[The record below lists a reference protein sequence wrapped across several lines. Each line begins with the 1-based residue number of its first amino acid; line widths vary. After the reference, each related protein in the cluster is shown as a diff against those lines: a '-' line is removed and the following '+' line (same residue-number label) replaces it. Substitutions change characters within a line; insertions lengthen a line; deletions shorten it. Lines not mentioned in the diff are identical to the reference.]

1 MDLWYNRFGD
11 CMKEIVECYKVDI
24 VSLQRN
30 DGFWYHDGQLILRSV
45 NVGEL
50 VSERYQSPYAEAR
63 FTLSEKETQALM
75 LLIDADQDSFSTRLK
90 QHFDGAA
97 VLDRFKR
104 FCDQHQLTYEYQFIT
119 D

>member
-1 MDLWYNRFGD
+1 
-11 CMKEIVECYKVDI
+11 MKELLECYKVETLQ
-24 VSLQRN
+24 LQRN
-30 DGFWYHDGQLILRSV
+30 DGFWLNEGCLILRSV

-50 VSERYQSPYAEAR
+50 VEERYQCPFAEAR
-63 FTLSEKETQALM
+63 FSLSGADTKSLM
-75 LLIDADQDSFSTRLK
+75 LLLDADDQSFPYRLK

-104 FCDQHQLTYEYQFIT
+104 FCDQNQLKYEYMFIT

>member
-1 MDLWYNRFGD
+1 
-11 CMKEIVECYKVDI
+11 MKEIVECYKVDT

-30 DGFWYHDGQLILRSV
+30 DGFWLDEGQLILRSV

-50 VSERYQSPYAEAR
+50 VIDRYQSPYAEAR
-63 FTLSEKETQALM
+63 FTLSEKDTQAMM
-75 LLIDADQDSFSTRLK
+75 LLLDADQDSFSYRLK

-104 FCDQHQLTYEYQFIT
+104 FCDEHRFKYEYQFIT